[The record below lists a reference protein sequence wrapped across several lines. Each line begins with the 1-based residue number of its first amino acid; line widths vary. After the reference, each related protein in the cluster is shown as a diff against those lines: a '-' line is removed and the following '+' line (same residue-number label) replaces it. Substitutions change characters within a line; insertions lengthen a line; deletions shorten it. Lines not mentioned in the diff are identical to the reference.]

1 MTKREYLRHLYPQW
15 TDLKYMP
22 ERQIIAIW
30 YKEQKKNPVDLDN
43 YTDTEKMVAK
53 INKGIFTLNEY
64 YKERDNE

>member
-15 TDLKYMP
+15 SDLKYMP

-43 YTDTEKMVAK
+43 YTDTEIMIAK

-64 YKERDNE
+64 YKEKDYE